1 MRWCLLSVSLA
12 SRGTGRRRAHGS
24 CLQATGSWD
33 STIRMW
39 DVQAGTPVIFH
50 QELEGHSGNVSCLCY
65 LASGL
70 LLVGWAAW
78 VPGRPLADYNSF

>member
-12 SRGTGRRRAHGS
+12 SGGTGRDHAYGG
-24 CLQATGSWD
+24 CLQAAGSWD

-39 DVQAGTPVIFH
+39 DLWAGTPVIFH

-65 LASGL
+65 SASGL
-70 LLVGWAAW
+70 LGWVA
-78 VPGRPLADYNSF
+78 